1 MHRHLL
7 SFPGQLFNFLL
18 HALKEV
24 YSLSR
29 MEGIGFVNTLDGVP
43 HRWEEVLDVVRHV
56 VVDGYH
62 LDGAGAALG
71 TESRILVVLVGTRCT
86 NDMSAARKEEGG
98 HDIDRFE
105 VLRLHHA
112 THAMKPIHD
121 D

>member
-1 MHRHLL
+1 M
-7 SFPGQLFNFLL
+7 
-18 HALKEV
+18 
-24 YSLSR
+24 SR
-29 MEGIGFVNTLDGVP
+29 LEGIAFVNTLDGVA
-43 HRWEEVLDVVRHV
+43 HGREEVLDVVRHV
-56 VVDGYH
+56 VIDGYH

-112 THAMKPIHD
+112 THAMKPIHNEGNSD
-121 D
+121 ISIFNSSLQKIEFD

>member
-1 MHRHLL
+1 M
-7 SFPGQLFNFLL
+7 
-18 HALKEV
+18 
-24 YSLSR
+24 SR
-29 MEGIGFVNTLDGVP
+29 LEGIAFVNTLDGVA
-43 HRWEEVLDVVRHV
+43 HGWEEVLDIVRHV

-71 TESRILVVLVGTRCT
+71 TESRILIVLVGTWCT
-86 NDMSAARKEEGG
+86 NDMSAVGKEEGR
-98 HDIDRFE
+98 HDVDRFI